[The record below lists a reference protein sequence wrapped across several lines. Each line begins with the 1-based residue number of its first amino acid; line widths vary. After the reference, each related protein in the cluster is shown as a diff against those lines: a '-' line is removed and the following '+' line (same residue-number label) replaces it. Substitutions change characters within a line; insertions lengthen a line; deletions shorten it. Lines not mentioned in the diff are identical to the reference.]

1 MRRLLLLVALL
12 AALPATAEA
21 QPRLMVGGGVSAPS
35 GDFSDIAEA
44 GYHVKVAMQV
54 GIPTLPVGLRGD
66 GVLHRFG
73 TADAAFAD
81 SEVLTGALSLVFTL
95 PGVGLEPYFLA
106 GVGTY
111 RVETGPAGAPLQGTD
126 RGYHGGFGV
135 VLGGLGLG
143 AFAEVRYVQISG
155 DLATTRLIP
164 LTLGLRF

>member
-1 MRRLLLLVALL
+1 MRRLLLLVSLL
-12 AALPATAEA
+12 AVLPAVAEA
-21 QPRLMVGGGVSAPS
+21 QPRLMVGGGFSAPN
-35 GDFSDIAEA
+35 GDFSAIAEP
-44 GYHVKVAMQV
+44 GYHLQAALQV

-66 GVLHRFG
+66 GVLHKFG
-73 TADAAFAD
+73 TADAAFED
-81 SEVLTGALSLVFTL
+81 SEVLTGALSVVFTL

-111 RVETGPAGAPLQGTD
+111 RVQTGPVGTPGESTD

-135 VLGGLGLG
+135 VLGGLGFG

-155 DLATTRLIP
+155 DLTTTRLIP